1 MIHLRLPAAK
11 KMAPKPY
18 PAWQQTWGYVRY
30 ELLYLSWAV
39 MEVALLTPVALG
51 LLPWLRYWPAAQ
63 TFLLLLLLLLLP
75 FNLVRLLDQLAVPLE
90 RQRLALMIGAGWGMV
105 LVLRLLYRAAS
116 PWDVGWITAVIHSFT
131 QEQNDLWL
139 RDFLLITL
147 VGFTWWR
154 GIVLVTREP
163 EMASLGSLFRRGALF
178 IAPLSVWLA
187 TRLTWSIAPYLLLFV
202 LAGLTAVALTRIE
215 QAERF
220 HAALLPS
227 ATPRW
232 LAAVVGSSLLVIGA
246 AALFTTTLVNLSSA
260 QMNWLWLPLRFGWR
274 VLSLTVAFLLFP
286 LTGPI
291 ERLLQWL
298 SSLLDLL
305 ATWLLENAPPPP
317 PESDFRPGQNEAL
330 IELLTQKPAEALFN
344 WRLLLV
350 ITVLLLVVAGVVLM
364 GRRYR
369 KQRLGRENGRFARLT
384 REKTTLLEK
393 PSVWEQLWGQRHSWR
408 DAQTIRS
415 IRRAYQQLCAAAA
428 AAGQPR
434 ADSETPYEYL
444 PRLSDLWPDN
454 QADLRLITE
463 AYVKIRYGTL
473 PETRTEL
480 EEILAAWRR
489 VAEVEPVS
497 GNR

>member
-1 MIHLRLPAAK
+1 MINLRLPAAK
-11 KMAPKPY
+11 KIARHHY
-18 PAWQQTWGYVRY
+18 PTWQQAWAYARY

-39 MEVALLTPVALG
+39 MEVALLTPVALA

-63 TFLLLLLLLLLP
+63 TLLLLLLLLLLP
-75 FNLVRLLDQLAVPLE
+75 FNLVRLLDQMAVPLE
-90 RQRLALMIGAGWGMV
+90 RQRLVVMAGVVWAMV
-105 LVLRLLYRAAS
+105 LLLRLLYGASS
-116 PWDVGWITAVIHSFT
+116 PWDLGWLTAVYHTLT
-131 QEQNDLWL
+131 QNNNDLWL
-139 RDFLLITL
+139 RDFLMIAL

-163 EMASLGSLFRRGALF
+163 EIASLGALFRRGALI
-178 IAPLSVWLA
+178 IAPLAVWLA
-187 TRLTWSIAPYLLLFV
+187 TRLTWPIAPYLLLFV
-202 LAGLTAVALTRIE
+202 LAALTAVSLTRIE

-232 LAAVVGSSLLVIGA
+232 LSTIIGSSILITGA
-246 AALFTTTLVNLSSA
+246 ASLLATGIASLSTTQLG
-260 QMNWLWLPLRFGWR
+260 WLWLPFRFGWR
-274 VLSLTVAFLLFP
+274 VLSLTVVYLLFP

-291 ERLLQWL
+291 ERLLQWISAL
-298 SSLLDLL
+298 FALL
-305 ATWLLENAPPPP
+305 AAWMLENAQPP
-317 PESDFRPGQNEAL
+317 PESDFTAGQNQELIEQLTQNPGQAL
-330 IELLTQKPAEALFN
+330 IN
-344 WRLLLV
+344 WRLLFV
-350 ITVLLLVVAGVVLM
+350 IVLLLIVVGTVLLM

-369 KQRLGRENGRFARLT
+369 ASRLGMGNGRFSRTTRQQTTPLQKPGLFDRLF
-384 REKTTLLEK
+384 
-393 PSVWEQLWGQRHSWR
+393 GQRRSWR

-444 PRLSDLWPDN
+444 PRLGELWPHN
-454 QADLRLITE
+454 QPDLRLITE

-473 PETRTEL
+473 PETRAEL

-489 VAEVEPVS
+489 VAETEPTADA
-497 GNR
+497 